1 MQEKIML
8 YLVATPI
15 GNLGDISPRALE
27 ILENCDI
34 IACEDTRQTGKLLHH
49 FEIKKKMMSYHE
61 HNKISRGEELIAIAK
76 EGKIISLVSDAG
88 CPGISDPGEELV
100 KRFYEEGLTVSVIPG
115 PSAVISALMISGLPT
130 VQFSFFG
137 FLPTDNKKR
146 KSELEKLAIEE
157 KTIILYEAPHRLLK
171 TLNYL
176 AEYIEEEREISIVRE
191 ITKIYEEVIRGTLKN
206 MIDNYESK
214 TPKGEFVIIIKG
226 GISTAPTINN
236 EIPVD
241 IRYKQLL
248 EQNYSRKDAMRMI
261 AKEKNMSRRDV
272 YSIINK

>member
-15 GNLGDISPRALE
+15 GNLGDISSRALE
-27 ILENCDI
+27 ILENCDVV
-34 IACEDTRQTGKLLHH
+34 ACEDTRQTGKLLHH
-49 FEIKKKMMSYHE
+49 FEIKKKMISYHE
-61 HNKISRGEELIAIAK
+61 HNKVSRGTELIALAK
-76 EGKIISLVSDAG
+76 EGKVIALVSDAG

-100 KRFYEEGLTVSVIPG
+100 KEFYEQGLTVSVIPG

-130 VQFSFFG
+130 DQFAFYG
-137 FLPTDNKKR
+137 FLPTDNKNR
-146 KSELEKLAIEE
+146 KNELKKLAIEE
-157 KTIILYEAPHRLLK
+157 KTIVLYEAPHRLLK

-176 AEYIEEEREISIVRE
+176 AKYIEEDREISIVRE

-226 GISTAPTINN
+226 GISTVSDINN
-236 EIPVD
+236 DIPVD
-241 IRYKQLL
+241 IRYQQLL
-248 EQNYSRKDAMRMI
+248 DQNYSRKDAMRII
-261 AKEKNMSRRDV
+261 AKEKSMSRRDV